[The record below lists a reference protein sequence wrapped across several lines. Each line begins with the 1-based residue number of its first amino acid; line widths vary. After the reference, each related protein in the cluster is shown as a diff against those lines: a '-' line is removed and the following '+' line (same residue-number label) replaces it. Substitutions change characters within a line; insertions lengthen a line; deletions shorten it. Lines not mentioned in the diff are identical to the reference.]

1 MSPLELAEKS
11 GISNSYLN
19 EIEKGKKY
27 PKTDKIDALANA
39 LQVKYDELVS
49 LKLPKD
55 YAAIELL
62 LQSNILSNLPLDML
76 GFDLNSLVDL
86 LANSPMKINAF
97 LNTIIEIARN
107 HDLQTEYFYFSVLRS
122 YQ

>member
-1 MSPLELAEKS
+1 MPSEENIKLIFGLKLKQLRTKRKMSPQELAEKS

-76 GFDLNSLVDL
+76 GFDLKQIKD
-86 LANSPMKINAF
+86 KG
-97 LNTIIEIARN
+97 
-107 HDLQTEYFYFSVLRS
+107 
-122 YQ
+122 